1 MKGQKM
7 VFKTWGYCIGWAF
20 LVVASYAYG
29 ITSTVVKKFVIEG
42 NNRIES
48 DTILSYMTFQTGSP
62 ITQAD
67 IDNSLKEVFNSKL
80 FSDVHMELAGDTLH
94 VRVVENPS
102 INRIAFEGNKNI
114 TDKILETE
122 VQLKVRQL
130 LTKDK
135 VQFEVRRILEIYK
148 HKGYFAA
155 RVSPK
160 IIKQDQNRV
169 DVVFEIEEGAVAKIR
184 SIKFVG
190 NKRYDR
196 DRLKSIITTT
206 ESAWWKFFSN
216 TDVYDP
222 NKLDMDSDNL
232 RKFYRGKGYADF
244 KVLSATAE
252 LVPEQDAFIITFTM
266 EEGER
271 YRFGDVTVDSN
282 FPKIPRELFEKSLK
296 SAKGDWYSTDVVEKD
311 TVSLTEVAGDHGYAF
326 VNVRPIPLKDDEA
339 HTVGIQYKLE
349 EGPKVFIKNVK
360 IKGNTRTIDRVIRR
374 QFLLS
379 EGDAFNSSKLKG
391 SDRNIQNL
399 GYFKKVD
406 ITQEAVDNTK
416 DQVDIVTDVEEQ
428 STGEI
433 NFSAGFSTLDGPL
446 GMIQLRER
454 NLFGRAYSF
463 GARVQVAK
471 KSRNLNLSLAD
482 PYFLNRDLE
491 VGIGFDRGQR
501 DQESESSYTRD
512 NIGGRIWAAYN
523 LSEYLVQRWTYGL
536 SKDKIDRVKAN
547 AARQVKEQEG
557 SAVSSMVGHNLI
569 YDRRDFRFAPTE
581 GYVLTLGND
590 FSGLG
595 GTVKY
600 HRHTF
605 GGAVY
610 YTPID
615 DITAHLDGE
624 FGVIQGMGKPLR
636 IVDKFTLGGNDLRG
650 FEYAGVGPRSKVGN
664 HDALGGD
671 RFFTLSGEVTFPV
684 GLPSEVGLR
693 GTAFVDSGTVW
704 DTKMKDPDVY
714 NFKNVRMAAGFGF
727 GWTTPMGLIRL
738 DFGFPISKQKG
749 DKEQMILLNFGTGKF

>member
-1 MKGQKM
+1 MKTQGMK
-7 VFKTWGYCIGWAF
+7 VFFWGLC
-20 LVVASYAYG
+20 LCLMYG
-29 ITSTVVKKFVIEG
+29 VSHARETVVKDIVIEG

-48 DTILSYMTFQTGSP
+48 DTILSHMTFKKGSN

-67 IDNSLKEVFNSKL
+67 IDESLKETFNSKL
-80 FSDVHMELAGDTLH
+80 FSDVKIDLSGNIIYVH
-94 VRVVENPS
+94 VVENPS

-114 TDKILETE
+114 SDKILETE

-160 IIKQDQNRV
+160 VIKQDQNRV
-169 DVVFEIEEGAVAKIR
+169 DVVFEIEEGAIAKIR

-196 DRLKSIITTT
+196 DRLKSVINTT

-252 LVPEQDAFIITFTM
+252 LVPEQDAFIITFTL

-271 YRFGDVTVDSN
+271 YKFGDVSVESN
-282 FPKIPRELFEKSLK
+282 FPKLPAEEFEKVVKAKK
-296 SAKGDWYSTDVVEKD
+296 SDWYSTDVVEKD
-311 TVSLTEVAGDHGYAF
+311 TVYLSELAGDHGYAF
-326 VNVRPIPLKDDEA
+326 VNVRPQPIKNEED
-339 HTVGIQYKLE
+339 HTVGIKYKLE
-349 EGPKVFIKNVK
+349 EGPKVFIRKLK

-374 QFLLS
+374 QFLVS
-379 EGDAFNSSKLKG
+379 EGDAFSSSRLKA

-406 ITQEAVDNTK
+406 IAQDPVGDRK
-416 DQVDIVTDVEEQ
+416 DQVDITAEVEEQ

-433 NFSAGFSTLDGPL
+433 NFSAGFSTMDGPL
-446 GMIQLRER
+446 GMVQLRER
-454 NLFGRAYSF
+454 NLFGRAYAF
-463 GARVQVAK
+463 GARVQIAK
-471 KSRNLNLSLAD
+471 KSRNISLSLAD
-482 PYFLNRDLE
+482 PYFLSKDLE
-491 VGIGFDRGQR
+491 VGIGFDKGER

-512 NIGGRIWAAYN
+512 NVGARIWAGYSLA
-523 LSEYLVQRWTYGL
+523 EYLGQRWSYGL
-536 SKDKIDRVKAN
+536 SRDRIDRVKSDAS
-547 AARQVKEQEG
+547 RQVKEQAG
-557 SAVSSMVGHNLI
+557 SAVSSVFGHNI
-569 YDRRDFRFAPTE
+569 VYDRRDFHFAPTE
-581 GYVLTLGND
+581 GYIMTMGND
-590 FSGLG
+590 LAGLG

-600 HRHTF
+600 QRHTF

-615 DITAHLDGE
+615 DITGHLDGE
-624 FGVIQGMGKPLR
+624 VGMIQGIGKPLR

-664 HDALGGD
+664 FDALGGD

-693 GTAFVDSGTVW
+693 GTAFIDSGTVW
-704 DTKMKDPDVY
+704 DSKMKDPDVY
-714 NFKNVRMAAGFGF
+714 NFKNVRIAAGFGF

-738 DFGFPISKQKG
+738 DFGFPLAKQKG
-749 DKEQMILLNFGTGKF
+749 DKEQLILLNFGTGKF

>member
-1 MKGQKM
+1 MRIQGMKFFQ
-7 VFKTWGYCIGWAF
+7 VICLLAF
-20 LVVASYAYG
+20 SAGAGVPTETLVKD
-29 ITSTVVKKFVIEG
+29 IVIEG
-42 NNRIES
+42 NNRIEA
-48 DTILSYMTFQTGSP
+48 DTILSHMSFKKGST
-62 ITQAD
+62 ITQTD
-67 IDNSLKEVFNSKL
+67 IDDSLKEAFKSKL
-80 FSDVHMELAGDTLH
+80 FSDVKIDLSGNTVYVH
-94 VRVVENPS
+94 VVENPS

-114 TDKILETE
+114 TDKILQTE

-169 DVVFEIEEGAVAKIR
+169 DVVFEIEEGVIAKIR
-184 SIKFVG
+184 AIKFVG

-196 DRLKSIITTT
+196 DRLKSVITTT

-232 RKFYRGKGYADF
+232 RKFYRGRGYADF

-252 LVPEQDAFIITFTM
+252 LVPEQDAFIITFTL

-271 YRFGDVTVDSN
+271 YKFGDVSVDSN
-282 FPKIPRELFEKSLK
+282 FPKLPAEEFEKVLK
-296 SAKGDWYSTDVVEKD
+296 AVKSDWYSTDVVEKD
-311 TVSLTEVAGDHGYAF
+311 TVRLSELAGDHGYAF
-326 VNVRPIPLKDDEA
+326 VNVRPQPIKNDED
-339 HTVGIQYKLE
+339 HTVGIKYKLE
-349 EGPKVFIKNVK
+349 EGPKVFIRKLR

-374 QFLLS
+374 QFLVA
-379 EGDAFNSSKLKG
+379 EGDAFSSSRLKS

-406 ITQEAVDNTK
+406 IAQDPVGDRK
-416 DQVDIVTDVEEQ
+416 DQVDITTEVEEQ

-454 NLFGRAYSF
+454 NLFGRAYAFS
-463 GARVQVAK
+463 ARVQVAK
-471 KSRNLNLSLAD
+471 KSRNIGLSLAD
-482 PYFLNRDLE
+482 PYFLNKDLE
-491 VGIGFDRGQR
+491 VGIGLDKGQR

-512 NIGGRIWAAYN
+512 NVGGRIWAGYSLA
-523 LSEYLVQRWTYGL
+523 EYLGQRWTYSL
-536 SKDKIDRVKAN
+536 SRDRIDHVKPD
-547 AARQVKEQEG
+547 AAIQVKEQAG
-557 SAVSSMVGHNLI
+557 SAVSSVIGHNI
-569 YDRRDFRFAPTE
+569 AYDRRDFHFAPTE
-581 GYVLTLGND
+581 GYIVTMSND
-590 FSGLG
+590 LAGLG

-605 GGAVY
+605 GGAIY
-610 YTPID
+610 YTPFE
-615 DITAHLDGE
+615 DIIGHLDGE
-624 FGVIQGMGKPLR
+624 VGMIQSLGKRIR

-650 FEYAGVGPRSKVGN
+650 FEYAGVGPRSNSGN
-664 HDALGGD
+664 FDALGGD
-671 RFFTLSGEVTFPV
+671 RFYTLSGEVTFPV

-704 DTKMKDPDVY
+704 DSKMKDPGVY
-714 NFKNVRMAAGFGF
+714 NYKNIRVSAGFGF

-738 DFGFPISKQKG
+738 DFGFPILKQNG
-749 DKEQMILLNFGTGKF
+749 DKEQLILLNFGTGKF